1 MLPTQSVDIY
11 VENQYADQNIR
22 RIEYPTVNCKRSMA
36 TVCLFDQVLY
46 SKTRLAT
53 YLPGINGLV
62 HHFASTMGYSTVG
75 SYGSGDPH
83 AAVATSINGPLRLQ
97 HDETMSPSNVKD
109 HLHCMPGSVGFESNL
124 KVSKQ
129 KRILTEKMIPD
140 PLPTPS
146 RPERCISGLL
156 IKDFFH
162 DPATNHS
169 TREENQDLDN
179 SSVECI
185 IQSCP
190 EKLKQD
196 LQYLFPEASS
206 SHVTVITVTQKTKN
220 EMTAWCLAVEEERDH
235 MLDKFVDGAKE
246 ICFILHRE
254 GFWADFIDPSSG
266 LAFFGLV
273 YYHEG
278 KCKCGEMLPTSFS
291 SSPNALQSSQSISL
305 TTCCC
310 SFVKWSSTV
319 VLNLGSIEP

>member
-36 TVCLFDQVLY
+36 TVLY

-266 LAFFGLV
+266 LALLLHNTPQILYGVQVREIGRPIEDSNAMVSTPFTGGFGTV
-273 YYHEG
+273 G
-278 KCKCGEMLPTSFS
+278 RCQIMLENEIISIELFS
-291 SSPNALQSSQSISL
+291 RR
-305 TTCCC
+305 
-310 SFVKWSSTV
+310 KHV
-319 VLNLGSIEP
+319 VL